1 METLV
6 LFALVIS
13 LLLLGAPV
21 GLSLGL
27 SSILY
32 VALFTNESLS
42 SVAISLFGVG
52 THYTLLA
59 IPFFILASSFMSTG
73 SVAKRLIRFAI
84 ASVGHFR
91 GGLAMASVLACMM
104 FAALSG
110 SSPATVVAI
119 GTIAIAGMRQ
129 VGYSKEFAAGIIA
142 NAGTLGILIPPSIVM
157 VVYAAS
163 VDVSVG
169 RMFLAGVIPGLLAGL
184 MLMVVIYVVA
194 RYKNLPAE
202 NWKGMSELF
211 ASGKDAFWGLF
222 LIIIIMGGIYGGV
235 FTPTEAAAAA
245 AVYSAFVAI
254 FIYRDMGPFK
264 DEPWIRKTDSPQ
276 AIIGFK
282 ATVYGVTFFLVSLI
296 LSFFVLA
303 EVESVTFADRLHW
316 SLIASI
322 SLSVLYLVWRSP
334 TMHPGTML
342 LFVGQGIRIWV
353 RNFIIMGKGLWPV
366 LKDEETKRVI
376 LDAGKTTVML
386 MFIIAN
392 ALIFAH
398 VLAAERIPQTITE
411 LMLGAGFN
419 WFTFLIAVNILL
431 LLGGQFMEP
440 SGLLLIVAPVV
451 FPIAMELG
459 IDPIHLGIIMVVNM
473 EIGMITPP
481 IGLNLFVTSGITG
494 MSLTQVVKAAFPFV
508 TVLFVF
514 LIIVTYV
521 PWLSTWLPNSVM
533 GPEIITK

>member
-521 PWLSTWLPNSVM
+521 PWLSTWLPNLVM